1 MNPDDTL
8 EVVFET
14 IDPAEVAIVKSLLES
29 SDVPFLIRG
38 EDEYDAFRGALRGT
52 FYNPRGRPVEFLV
65 PADMADDVRRLLD
78 GGPDPPD
85 TDG

>member
-14 IDPAEVAIVKSLLES
+14 IDPAELAIVKSLLES
-29 SDVPFLIRG
+29 SDDPFLIRG

>member
-1 MNPDDTL
+1 MNTDDAL

-14 IDPAEVAIVKSLLES
+14 IAPAEVAIVKSLLES
-29 SDVPFLIRG
+29 SDIPFLIRG

-65 PADMADDVRRLLD
+65 PADMADDVRRLLNEA
-78 GGPDPPD
+78 GDPPD

>member
-14 IDPAEVAIVKSLLES
+14 IDPAEVAIIKSLLES

-78 GGPDPPD
+78 GGSDPPD

>member
-38 EDEYDAFRGALRGT
+38 EDEYDAFRGPLRGT